1 MAGFV
6 WQGIKTMSDEEKSE
20 VFKFL
25 ETIPILDVRELAVQ
39 NRACTLSAWSSR
51 HHADVH
57 RVMRNTFLVMD
68 GVRFILSELCVCRCR
83 GT

>member
-39 NRACTLSAWSSR
+39 NRACTL
-51 HHADVH
+51 
-57 RVMRNTFLVMD
+57 FLV
-68 GVRFILSELCVCRCR
+68 VCRHSH
-83 GT
+83 G